1 MKVLCII
8 LARSNSKSIK
18 NKNLLNIKNKTLLQ
32 LTSEFALKLN
42 FLDKVLFNSNSKKY
56 LKLAKKYGIKDV
68 YLRPRYLSKNN
79 TTSLEVI
86 KDYIIKTNS
95 FDFTHILILQ
105 PTTPFRKLE
114 HFKKAFNLLR
124 NSKFDSVITINKVK
138 DEPERMLTINKKNI
152 ISNFLKK
159 KNFSFVSRQKLKQ
172 KFIRSGSMYFFKTS
186 NIIRYNSVLGKNN
199 YGLEVNGKYSIN
211 IDSIEDYNL
220 AKIYI

>member
-18 NKNLLNIKNKTLLQ
+18 NKNLLKIKKKTLLQ

-42 FLDKVLFNSNSKKY
+42 FLDKILFNSNSKKY

-68 YLRPRYLSKNN
+68 YLRPNYLSKDN

-86 KDYIIKTNS
+86 KNYVKKSAN

-105 PTTPFRKLE
+105 PTTPFRKLD
-114 HFKKAFNLLR
+114 HFKKAFNLLK
-124 NSKFDSVITINKVK
+124 NSKLDSVITINKVK
-138 DEPERMLTINKKNI
+138 DEPERMLTINKKNV
-152 ISNFLKK
+152 ISNYLKK
-159 KNFSFVSRQKLKQ
+159 KNFSFISRQKLKQ

-186 NIIRYNSVLGKNN
+186 NIIRYNSILGKNN
-199 YGLEVNGKYSIN
+199 YGLEVDSKYSIN